1 MRKKSHVSLSLYL
14 IKNIDN
20 PLLSDHKKAFVMGS
34 ILPDCKPSFVTTK
47 HNIEETFEMVTAF
60 ISKLTVDSDDFKKI
74 STSYCRKLGEVTHY
88 LADYFTF
95 PHNGEFD
102 GNMKDHCMHE
112 KYLKYALKDYIH
124 SEEVYINSQIASTFN
139 TPEQLCQFVMWLH
152 DSYIN
157 SHESIDSNKDMGSSE
172 SIRRDC
178 KYIVTMTHIV
188 TAGILHLMEINRNL
202 EEGYIEREKSSNW
215 RILQTFQGKFV
226 SDKMYSIPFRKQRK
240 NGRIS
245 STLW

>member
-1 MRKKSHVSLSLYL
+1 MRKKSHISLAKYIVGRVEEQGLV
-14 IKNIDN
+14 K
-20 PLLSDHKKAFVMGS
+20 HKKAFYLGS
-34 ILPDCKPSFVTTK
+34 ILPDCKPSFFMEK
-47 HNIEETFEMVTAF
+47 HEMEGTFPKLQEELRELVEGQQKESVNERAF
-60 ISKLTVDSDDFKKI
+60 
-74 STSYCRKLGEVTHY
+74 YRNLGEVLHY
-88 LADYFTF
+88 IADYFTF

-102 GNMKDHCMHE
+102 GNMKDHCMYE

>member
-102 GNMKDHCMHE
+102 GNMKDHCMYE

-124 SEEVYINSQIASTFN
+124 SEEVYINSQIA
-139 TPEQLCQFVMWLH
+139 
-152 DSYIN
+152 
-157 SHESIDSNKDMGSSE
+157 SIDSNKDMGSSE